1 MRFYRLPVSLTLRS
15 TNNLRQTLNKTYIN
29 FRPQPSLGIA
39 LRALHGYPNSPPLT
53 MTVPNGTKAGK
64 PVLFFDIDN
73 CLYPRS
79 TKVHDLM
86 AELIDKYFE
95 KHLSLPFDEAV
106 KLHKEYYTNYGLA
119 IEGLVRHHQIDPLDY
134 NAKVDDALP
143 LEGIIKPNPELRQLL
158 EDIDRSKVRVWLLTN
173 AYVNH
178 GKRVV
183 KLLGIEDQFEGLTF
197 CDYGEMPLICK
208 PHEDMYK
215 KAMRHAGVD
224 QAEDC
229 YFVDDSYANC
239 AAAKKLGW
247 TAAHL
252 VEEDIP
258 VPKIQASQYQI
269 RHLRE
274 LRQVYPQ
281 FFKSTSAES

>member
-1 MRFYRLPVSLTLRS
+1 MSLYRLPISLVVRS
-15 TNNLRQTLNKTYIN
+15 AIKPRPSFSNKNIG
-29 FRPQPSLGIA
+29 FLSQAFPSTA
-39 LRALHGYPNSPPLT
+39 TRAFHRSQASSFLT
-53 MTVPNGTKAGK
+53 KMTVPNGTNPGK

-79 TKVHDLM
+79 SKVQDLM

-95 KHLSLPFDEAV
+95 EHLNLPWDDAV
-106 KLHKEYYTNYGLA
+106 KLHQEYYKNYGLA
-119 IEGLVRHHQIDPLDY
+119 IEGLVRHHQIDPLEY
-134 NAKVDDALP
+134 NTKVDDALP

-173 AYVNH
+173 AYVTH

-183 KLLGIEDQFEGLTF
+183 KLLGIDDLFEGLTF
-197 CDYGEMPLICK
+197 CDYAEMPLVCK
-208 PHEDMYK
+208 PHPDMYR
-215 KAMRHAGVD
+215 KAMKHAGVERV
-224 QAEDC
+224 EDC
-229 YFVDDSYANC
+229 YFVDDSFANC

-252 VEEDIP
+252 VEED
-258 VPKIQASQYQI
+258 VPQPEVQASQYQI

-281 FFKSTSAES
+281 FFKSS

>member
-1 MRFYRLPVSLTLRS
+1 MRLYRLPSSFTPQS
-15 TNNLRQTLNKTYIN
+15 TTNLRLSFHTLHKKHI
-29 FRPQPSLGIA
+29 GIPWPAIPHTA
-39 LRALHGYPNSPPLT
+39 LRAFHRVPASFSLT
-53 MTVPNGTKAGK
+53 KMTVPNGNNPGK

-79 TKVHDLM
+79 SKVQDLM
-86 AELIDKYFE
+86 AELIDKYFSE
-95 KHLSLPFDEAV
+95 HLSLPWDEAV

-119 IEGLVRHHQIDPLDY
+119 IEGLVRHHQIDPLEY

-143 LEGIIKPNPELRQLL
+143 LEDLIKPNPELRQLL
-158 EDIDRSKVRVWLLTN
+158 EDIDRSKVRLWLFTN

-183 KLLGIEDQFEGLTF
+183 RLLGIDDLFEGLTF
-197 CDYGEMPLICK
+197 CDYSEVPLVCK
-208 PHEDMYK
+208 PHEDMFK
-215 KAMRHAGVD
+215 KAMKQAGVER
-224 QAEDC
+224 AEDC
-229 YFVDDSYANC
+229 YFVDDSFANC

-252 VEEDIP
+252 VEED
-258 VPKIQASQYQI
+258 VPAPKVQASQYQI

-281 FFKSTSAES
+281 FFKSS

>member
-1 MRFYRLPVSLTLRS
+1 MRLYRLPTSLSVQSAIKPRPSFSSRNIGFLSQALPRS
-15 TNNLRQTLNKTYIN
+15 ATRA
-29 FRPQPSLGIA
+29 FHRPPAASF
-39 LRALHGYPNSPPLT
+39 LT
-53 MTVPNGTKAGK
+53 KMTVPNGTNPGK

-79 TKVHDLM
+79 SKVQDLM

-95 KHLSLPFDEAV
+95 EHLNLPWDDAV
-106 KLHKEYYTNYGLA
+106 KLHQEYYTNYGLA
-119 IEGLVRHHQIDPLDY
+119 IEGLVRHHQIDPLEY
-134 NAKVDDALP
+134 NTKVDDALP

-158 EDIDRSKVRVWLLTN
+158 EDIDRSKVTVWLLTN
-173 AYVNH
+173 AYVTH

-183 KLLGIEDQFEGLTF
+183 KLLGIDDQFEGLTF
-197 CDYGEMPLICK
+197 CDYAEMPLICK
-208 PHEDMYK
+208 PHPDMYR
-215 KAMRHAGVD
+215 KAMKQAGVERV
-224 QAEDC
+224 EDC
-229 YFVDDSYANC
+229 YFVDDSFANC

-252 VEEDIP
+252 VEED
-258 VPKIQASQYQI
+258 VPQPTVQASQYQI

-281 FFKSTSAES
+281 FFKSS